1 MQSELSFTNDKPHVL
16 YAVYVRLIEVLSVF
30 EALYSH
36 STLLNRCIFLSLNPK
51 VKQKQSILYI
61 VNYKAEM
68 YV

>member
-36 STLLNRCIFLSLNPK
+36 STLLNRCIFFISEP
-51 VKQKQSILYI
+51 QS
-61 VNYKAEM
+61 KAKT
-68 YV
+68 VHTLHS

>member
-36 STLLNRCIFLSLNPK
+36 STLRCIFLSLNPK